1 VVWLNPA
8 DSAIMVVALYKIL
21 KIMVV
26 GVYKIEIRDILFL
39 WKGCSGITIGVFST
53 PIWD

>member
-1 VVWLNPA
+1 M
-8 DSAIMVVALYKIL
+8 DSAILVVALYKIHETL
-21 KIMVV
+21 VV
-26 GVYKIEIRDILFL
+26 GVYKIEKRGRLFQ